1 MTEHYKA
8 IFAKRLKDLRLANG
22 FNTQRE
28 FVNRLRNIL
37 ETFDAAKFS
46 RWENATETATPD
58 VDELEIIAQA
68 IGDQFVRELLLL
80 DGKNGNEYS
89 LTWIE
94 AMPAG
99 VNRAQAERIDRG
111 IHFLR
116 QMVQTGEALG
126 TYCPG
131 YKPEQVRQAYG
142 DYQFAAQYGAI
153 RFIHVPEDKALAQQ
167 VQAAYPDLLRVLVA
181 DIPEAYDYDGTPI
194 RADLVAWLAAREL
207 FGEHGAAQ
215 SGIIGWGS
223 GFTAMRIAQLSANYQ
238 SLENKIWLS
247 MMGFPNESRV
257 AYPANGIVGYLS
269 SLHLGSQA
277 RLMLDPEHPR
287 AGEQFRE
294 DVTGQ
299 LGTLILTVNGF
310 GPDNRG
316 GATNFQSLVDGY
328 SQMWQGS
335 PAWYYWKKLSNE
347 ERKTVAGEILGAL
360 LDMNGQPIVEADPAF
375 TNAINYRSLR
385 ALANGVW
392 LVASMTF
399 KAEAVRMAIRCGLAR
414 NLVIDASIARALL
427 KV

>member
-80 DGKNGNEYS
+80 DGKNGNDYG
-89 LTWIE
+89 LMWIE

-142 DYQFAAQYGAI
+142 DYQFAAQSGAI
-153 RFIHVPEDKALAQQ
+153 RFIHVPEDKALA
-167 VQAAYPDLLRVLVA
+167 
-181 DIPEAYDYDGTPI
+181 
-194 RADLVAWLAAREL
+194 
-207 FGEHGAAQ
+207 
-215 SGIIGWGS
+215 
-223 GFTAMRIAQLSANYQ
+223 
-238 SLENKIWLS
+238 
-247 MMGFPNESRV
+247 
-257 AYPANGIVGYLS
+257 
-269 SLHLGSQA
+269 
-277 RLMLDPEHPR
+277 
-287 AGEQFRE
+287 
-294 DVTGQ
+294 
-299 LGTLILTVNGF
+299 
-310 GPDNRG
+310 
-316 GATNFQSLVDGY
+316 
-328 SQMWQGS
+328 
-335 PAWYYWKKLSNE
+335 
-347 ERKTVAGEILGAL
+347 
-360 LDMNGQPIVEADPAF
+360 
-375 TNAINYRSLR
+375 
-385 ALANGVW
+385 
-392 LVASMTF
+392 
-399 KAEAVRMAIRCGLAR
+399 
-414 NLVIDASIARALL
+414 
-427 KV
+427 